1 MSQNDLVIANQSFP
15 ATRAD
20 INSALQSLGSS
31 NSGTT
36 EPSTTYANMFWYDT
50 ANNILKFRSEAND
63 AWINIGYLDQSSN
76 TFKPYGDVP
85 LTLGTAGQV
94 LTVNSGATTG
104 EWADAG
110 GGVTVI
116 SKTVISTSVASVD
129 LTGFVPADYTSYEIE
144 LINVVPVN
152 DSVVASLRTSSDG
165 GSTYDSGA
173 SDYQYTT
180 TTGSAIILLNVILG
194 SDAGEDGISGVVR
207 ISGPDLAK
215 KTIMTYQFGGFSAS
229 GSLSGVSS
237 YAARL
242 SSAEVD
248 GVQFYFSAGNIESG
262 TIVFRGVK

>member
-20 INSALQSLGSS
+20 INSALQALGSL
-31 NSGTT
+31 NSGAT
-36 EPSTTYANMFWYDT
+36 EPATTYANMFWYDT
-50 ANNILKFRSEAND
+50 ANNILKLRAEAND
-63 AWINIGYLDQSSN
+63 AWINLGYVDQSAN

-116 SKTVISTSVASVD
+116 SETVISTSVASVD

-144 LINVVPVN
+144 FQNVIPDN
-152 DSVVASLRTSSDG
+152 DGASLYLRTSGDG

-173 SDYQYTT
+173 SDYLYSTLT
-180 TTGSAIILLNVILG
+180 RSFMGLVTSVGS
-194 SDAGEDGISGVVR
+194 SAGEDGASGVVR
-207 ISGPDLAK
+207 LLGPSLAK
-215 KTIMTYQFGGFSAS
+215 KTIMNLKFGFFNTSGTLSYSDIS
-229 GSLSGVSS
+229 GS
-237 YAARL
+237 RL
-242 SSAEVD
+242 SSAAVN
-248 GVQFYFSAGNIESG
+248 GVQIYFSSGNIESG
-262 TIVFRGVK
+262 TIVFRGIK

>member
-63 AWINIGYLDQSSN
+63 AWINIGYLDQSAN

-116 SKTVISTSVASVD
+116 SETVISTSVASVD

-152 DSVVASLRTSSDG
+152 DGVSPSLRTSSDG

-173 SDYQYTT
+173 SDYRYTT
-180 TTGSAIILLNVILG
+180 LTGSAIILGQALG
-194 SDAGEDGISGVVR
+194 SDAGEDGISGIVR

-215 KTIMTYQFGGFSAS
+215 KTIMTYQVGGFITT

-237 YAARL
+237 YASRL
-242 SSAEVD
+242 SSADVN
-248 GVQFYFSAGNIESG
+248 GVQFYFSSGNIESG
-262 TIVFRGVK
+262 TIVFRGIK